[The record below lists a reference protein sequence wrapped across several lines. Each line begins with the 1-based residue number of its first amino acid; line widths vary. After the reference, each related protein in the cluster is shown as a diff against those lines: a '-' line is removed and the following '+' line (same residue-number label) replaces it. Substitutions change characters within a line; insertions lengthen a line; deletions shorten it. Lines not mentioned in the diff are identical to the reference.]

1 MPISAIVVPWYLI
14 ARTKDGKISAKL
26 RSISG
31 FSPSQFAEAT
41 QGVESFGAWIII
53 TGGLASALST
63 LLLLVNT
70 SFIIVGKK
78 LLRRYSSSKATTPSA
93 TRSFG
98 TSGGIK

>member
-41 QGVESFGAWIII
+41 QGVESLGAWIII
-53 TGGLASALST
+53 TGEFASALST

-78 LLRRYSSSKATTPSA
+78 FLRRYFLTKRRPPRS

-98 TSGGIK
+98 TS